1 MNVILASASPRRAA
15 LLKQINLRFT
25 VEASTVDEN
34 SPNANSPASL
44 VESLSRKK
52 GRDVAGRQSNS
63 IIIAADTVVYLNN
76 QILGKPANHQEAV
89 QMLQS
94 LSGKT
99 HDVYSGVYVAKTDFS
114 SKIIDDFSFFER
126 TKVTFSALTEREI
139 EMYIK
144 SGSPF
149 DKAGGY
155 GIQDDLGSL
164 FVKKIEGDYYNVVGF
179 PLNGFYQQLKQHM
192 PQVHQQLF
200 FNTA

>member
-1 MNVILASASPRRAA
+1 MNIILASASPRRAA

-25 VEASTVDEN
+25 IEPSTVDEN
-34 SPNANSPASL
+34 SPDATSPANL
-44 VESLSRKK
+44 VMSLSQKK
-52 GRDVAGRQSNS
+52 GRDVAGRNSNS
-63 IIIAADTVVYLNN
+63 IIIAADTVVCLNN
-76 QILGKPANHQEAV
+76 QILGKPGNHQEAAH
-89 QMLQS
+89 MLQS
-94 LSGKT
+94 LSGEK
-99 HDVYSGVYVAKTDFS
+99 HDVYSGVYVAKTDNIS
-114 SKIIDDFSFFER
+114 NIVNDFSFIER

-200 FNTA
+200 F